1 MRRVWNIETDAD
13 YLELAFGVWIV
24 ESNVN
29 FVDLFIEI
37 LESEREQAREY
48 VVDEKRENIVVTL
61 HRSFDNGL
69 TELFCLT
76 KQIRYKL
83 RNACI
88 MQKMSNNTYNHT
100 ILTVTVLYRT
110 NCSLYH
116 RKAWNDSFWLW
127 SPKEIQCLQ
136 YHFHSNE

>member
-48 VVDEKRENIVVTL
+48 VVEKRENIVVTL

-69 TELFCLT
+69 TELFCL
-76 KQIRYKL
+76 KKHIRYKL
-83 RNACI
+83 RKACI

-100 ILTVTVLYRT
+100 ILTVGVLYRT

-116 RKAWNDSFWLW
+116 GKAWNDSFWL
-127 SPKEIQCLQ
+127 
-136 YHFHSNE
+136 